1 MGDTGKWGM
10 MVHACD
16 PSKQGTVVHTC
27 DPSTW
32 ELEAERSGVQGHVEH
47 FEFEASLGYTTP
59 EREVGGWLTILTEDR
74 S

>member
-1 MGDTGKWGM
+1 MGDTGKWGV

-16 PSKQGTVVHTC
+16 PS
-27 DPSTW
+27 TW
-32 ELEAERSGVQGHVEH
+32 EMEAERSGVQGHVEH

>member
-10 MVHACD
+10 IVYVYD
-16 PSKQGTVVHTC
+16 PSKQGVMVHAC

-47 FEFEASLGYTTP
+47 FEFEAT
-59 EREVGGWLTILTEDR
+59 
-74 S
+74 